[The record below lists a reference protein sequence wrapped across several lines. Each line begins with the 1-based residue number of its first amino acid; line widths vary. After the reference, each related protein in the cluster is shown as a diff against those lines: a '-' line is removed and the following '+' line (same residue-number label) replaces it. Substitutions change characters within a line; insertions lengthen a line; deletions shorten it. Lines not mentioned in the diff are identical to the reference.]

1 VEIDS
6 RQKKIKTTG
15 TWQDEFDRP
24 IYFVEL
30 RDSYVCSWCEPDGG
44 HLILVPCPHS
54 RRQVRQVRYPG
65 GADIVGQVT
74 AVTMR
79 IAPSQDEPSK

>member
-1 VEIDS
+1 MQRCHSVRESYSPLPFFHESFVEIDS

-15 TWQDEFDRP
+15 SWQDEFDRP

-30 RDSYVCSWCEPDGG
+30 RDSYVCSWCELDGG

-54 RRQVRQVRYPG
+54 RRQVRQVR
-65 GADIVGQVT
+65 
-74 AVTMR
+74 
-79 IAPSQDEPSK
+79 